1 MTLARQHIPILDV
14 DATPLTV
21 PGLTAVLK
29 RYIAE
34 GGTRT
39 VVGHNLHS
47 VTLLHSDPGFRSF
60 YEQSDVVLID
70 GAPVLWLWA
79 KGSDADAA
87 TGPVMDY
94 RLGSTD
100 WIPALAGLG
109 GLERIAVIGAGA
121 AANAGAVAR
130 LRGLV
135 PHARVDGMPGEGW
148 NEELEEKAAAW
159 LAGLA
164 PQLVLLGLGMPL
176 QEQVLERR
184 LATLPPAVYCA
195 VGGAIEQLAGVQ
207 KLAPR
212 WIGRL
217 GLEWAWRLML
227 HPRRVAYRVFG
238 EPWVLL
244 GLLVRRRLRQKGQD
258 CSPAGR
264 AGEPPGGTART
275 SGP

>member
-1 MTLARQHIPILDV
+1 MTLERQRVPVLDV

-21 PGLTAVLK
+21 PGLTEVLN
-29 RYIAE
+29 RYIAD

-79 KGSDADAA
+79 KGGEAKGAA
-87 TGPVMDY
+87 SELMDY

-100 WIPALAGLG
+100 WIPALAGVE

-121 AANAGAVAR
+121 LANAGAVAR
-130 LRGLV
+130 LRDIV

-148 NEELEEKAAAW
+148 NEELEEKAVAW
-159 LAGLA
+159 LSALA

-176 QEQVLERR
+176 QEEVLGRR

-195 VGGAIEQLAGVQ
+195 VGGAIEQMAGVQ

-227 HPRRVAYRVFG
+227 HPQRVAYRVFG

-244 GLLVRRRLRQKGQD
+244 GLLLRRRLRQKG
-258 CSPAGR
+258 
-264 AGEPPGGTART
+264 
-275 SGP
+275 

>member
-1 MTLARQHIPILDV
+1 MTLARQHIPVLDV

-21 PGLTAVLK
+21 PGLTAVLN

-135 PHARVDGMPGEGW
+135 PQARVDGMPGEGW

-258 CSPAGR
+258 RSPAGR
-264 AGEPPGGTART
+264 AGDPPGGTART

>member
-1 MTLARQHIPILDV
+1 
-14 DATPLTV
+14 
-21 PGLTAVLK
+21 
-29 RYIAE
+29 
-34 GGTRT
+34 
-39 VVGHNLHS
+39 
-47 VTLLHSDPGFRSF
+47 
-60 YEQSDVVLID
+60 
-70 GAPVLWLWA
+70 
-79 KGSDADAA
+79 
-87 TGPVMDY
+87 MD
-94 RLGSTD
+94 
-100 WIPALAGLG
+100 

-130 LRGLV
+130 LRDLV

-176 QEQVLERR
+176 QEQVLGRR

-244 GLLVRRRLRQKGQD
+244 GLLVRRRLRQKG
-258 CSPAGR
+258 
-264 AGEPPGGTART
+264 
-275 SGP
+275 